1 MRTLLYVRMTSH
13 FCALTLRL
21 LCSIFMVLSLNSS
34 DVVMVICNCNQL
46 QLFTFFDVILVI
58 GLLKHNVVGNRN

>member
-1 MRTLLYVRMTSH
+1 
-13 FCALTLRL
+13 
-21 LCSIFMVLSLNSS
+21 MVLSLNSS